1 MDFQERVPIERQ
13 KGTEIIKQAYLEH
26 ERARDPMPMPPWIG
40 QLKDKVHQ
48 TALHFA
54 RKAYRETERFFYIP
68 NAYLKPGLPWDEVT
82 TNHIF
87 ARLLQRL
94 TNEELPDYSPE
105 NHRRAI
111 EWWLS
116 WQNRKTGAFH
126 NPIYVDPQNPSIVR
140 KKDPTYEA
148 RDVNAKY
155 LPAVLRLLG
164 TEPLLPAQMHG
175 SAEAGEIDYDEFWKK
190 VVDEAYYNH
199 GGIMV
204 NAMLHDIA
212 DGKADRIPAV
222 EFAVSYTVD
231 RIDPALGILPSTS
244 RDWSTYAAMEPTLKT
259 YGRLIGQQAVEN
271 LPPDRMKRFTDFI
284 VANQPAFVSHGDAG
298 NMANTSQLFGLSLA
312 CHDYRRQ
319 DVYDTLRN
327 QLQAFTDRPQLHL
340 DSDSEKDM
348 GYCLSG
354 TVWATSLLCHVTDYI
369 NIRKYGGQ
377 EIRAPEL
384 GGAFAHRI
392 VMGPYNR
399 WANVIPRKPAELA
412 ESPEWSYDKHS
423 LRFRNLR
430 HAARQIDEILPMQE
444 RTWKVSDAEP
454 GPGWRE
460 REYDDSTWPT
470 GPISDGAGDHLW
482 LRTELDM
489 PDRVFSSP
497 WLTAV
502 LDGEFDVHLNG
513 APVKRVIRAL
523 DKKCGWYLPAN
534 VRETLRPG
542 KNVVSL
548 KVTNP
553 SKRNFLRL
561 GLINWD

>member
-1 MDFQERVPIERQ
+1 MGFQERVPIERQ

-298 NMANTSQLFGLSLA
+298 NMANTSQLFGLSL
-312 CHDYRRQ
+312 
-319 DVYDTLRN
+319 
-327 QLQAFTDRPQLHL
+327 
-340 DSDSEKDM
+340 
-348 GYCLSG
+348 
-354 TVWATSLLCHVTDYI
+354 
-369 NIRKYGGQ
+369 
-377 EIRAPEL
+377 
-384 GGAFAHRI
+384 
-392 VMGPYNR
+392 
-399 WANVIPRKPAELA
+399 PRLPRLPAA
-412 ESPEWSYDKHS
+412 G
-423 LRFRNLR
+423 RLR
-430 HAARQIDEILPMQE
+430 HSAQPAAGLHRPPATPPRFGQRKGHGLLPQ
-444 RTWKVSDAEP
+444 R
-454 GPGWRE
+454 
-460 REYDDSTWPT
+460 
-470 GPISDGAGDHLW
+470 
-482 LRTELDM
+482 
-489 PDRVFSSP
+489 DRM
-497 WLTAV
+497 
-502 LDGEFDVHLNG
+502 GH
-513 APVKRVIRAL
+513 
-523 DKKCGWYLPAN
+523 LPALPRDRLHQHPKIRRPGN
-534 VRETLRPG
+534 SGARAGWGLRPPYRHG
-542 KNVVSL
+542 PL
-548 KVTNP
+548 
-553 SKRNFLRL
+553 
-561 GLINWD
+561 